1 MAEDP
6 FRWVADAPLFVV
18 PRMLEALRAFR
29 DRPGLD
35 AELERV
41 ADRLIAGVEAHP
53 TRFWVFKQF
62 QPVLEAARDGSA
74 QTRERVGAG
83 LGQLM
88 DILGIERPDG
98 LLMYY
103 LGKSA

>member
-18 PRMLEALRAFR
+18 PRMLDALRAFR
-29 DRPGLD
+29 ARPGLD

-41 ADRLIAGVEAHP
+41 VDRLIAGVEAHP
-53 TRFWVFKQF
+53 TRFWVLKQF
-62 QPVLEAARDGSA
+62 QPVLEAGRDGSA
-74 QTRERVGAG
+74 ETRERTGAA
-83 LGQLM
+83 LAQLM

-98 LLMYY
+98 MLMYY
-103 LGKSA
+103 LGGSA

>member
-29 DRPGLD
+29 ARPGLD

-41 ADRLIAGVEAHP
+41 VDRLIAGVEAHP
-53 TRFWVFKQF
+53 TRFWVLKQF
-62 QPVLEAARDGSA
+62 QPALEAARDGSA
-74 QTRERVGAG
+74 PTRERVCAD
-83 LGQLM
+83 LGQLT
-88 DILGIERPDG
+88 DILGIEHPDG
-98 LLMYY
+98 LLAYY
-103 LGKSA
+103 RLYS

>member
-6 FRWVADAPLFVV
+6 FRRVADAPLFVV

-29 DRPGLD
+29 ARPGLD
-35 AELERV
+35 VELQGV
-41 ADRLIAGVEAHP
+41 TDRLIAGVEAHP
-53 TRFWVFKQF
+53 TRFWVLKQF

-74 QTRERVGAG
+74 ETRERVGAD

-88 DILGIERPDG
+88 DILGLERADG
-98 LLMYY
+98 LLAYY
-103 LGKSA
+103 RLYS